1 MIVAEIVKMREFP
14 YGDPRPPYYA
24 PVYRGQTNIY
34 LPSTF
39 VEDPHFSAKQ
49 SAVPTNVTNLLVNE
63 IKPRKLNTQEARS
76 SQLINQSRSGTL
88 IPFLRV
94 ITLRFK

>member
-1 MIVAEIVKMREFP
+1 MNLKIHHS
-14 YGDPRPPYYA
+14 RPQT
-24 PVYRGQTNIY
+24 PVYRGQTNKY
-34 LPSTF
+34 LSSTF
-39 VEDPHFSAKQ
+39 VEVPHSSATQ
-49 SAVPTNVTNLLVNE
+49 SAVPTNLTIFLVNE

-76 SQLINQSRSGTL
+76 SQLINQLSSGTL